1 MGNTNTAKKPVR
13 FFRRP
18 ARIEHKDLAI
28 VLEASRAHVEYRR
41 RQIETYRLKDR
52 DHRILLAR
60 LLVRGG
66 W

>member
-1 MGNTNTAKKPVR
+1 MTAKKQIR
-13 FFRRP
+13 FFKRP
-18 ARIEHKDLAI
+18 ARIESKDLAI

-41 RQIETYRLKDR
+41 REVERIRLKDA
-52 DHRILLAR
+52 DHRMMLKR